1 MRAIQVEYNLYK
13 KESIELKANLQ
24 KQQLDKSTTEIRN
37 GYETQIRDMKLLME
51 SNAAKH
57 LKDIANMKAN
67 MDSIEIQRSNS
78 LK

>member
-57 LKDIANMKAN
+57 LKDLANMKAN